1 MEEIPINFEQVE
13 TDNIINYEPIKIKDG
28 QLEYSLNVKYK
39 EEIITFSIN
48 VKNELLYDN
57 YIRNMN
63 FKEIK
68 KLNKLFN
75 ILNSFSDFYDYLKS
89 LSNIEKLN
97 IKKYKDKISLIIFL
111 EVLLKQETVEIDLFL
126 GQQDIDLKMKIISKE
141 LLKIKGNEVY
151 KINEELN
158 KKLLI

>member
-1 MEEIPINFEQVE
+1 M
-13 TDNIINYEPIKIKDG
+13 
-28 QLEYSLNVKYK
+28 EYSLNIKYK

-75 ILNSFSDFYDYLKS
+75 VLNSFSDFYDYLKT
-89 LSNIEKLN
+89 LSDKEKLN
-97 IKKYKDKISLIIFL
+97 IKKYKDKISL
-111 EVLLKQETVEIDLFL
+111 
-126 GQQDIDLKMKIISKE
+126 S
-141 LLKIKGNEVY
+141 
-151 KINEELN
+151 
-158 KKLLI
+158 

>member
-1 MEEIPINFEQVE
+1 M
-13 TDNIINYEPIKIKDG
+13 
-28 QLEYSLNVKYK
+28 EYSLNVKYK
-39 EEIITFSIN
+39 EEIITFSIY

-75 ILNSFSDFYDYLKS
+75 ILNSFSEFYDYLKT
-89 LSNIEKLN
+89 LSDKEKLN

-126 GQQDIDLKMKIISKE
+126 G
-141 LLKIKGNEVY
+141 
-151 KINEELN
+151 
-158 KKLLI
+158 